1 MSFTVD
7 QVAMLDAN
15 RDAVEAARLF
25 EVEFASASY
34 RIAEA
39 EIEIA
44 TSDGKTW
51 LAGHNWIE
59 AAPIVGGDPLEA
71 QPAIY
76 KVGELVP
83 DLIYEALHNRP
94 EWYLAPLTQYMQLY
108 ADGQPV
114 GAPVL
119 LHRGFIHDI
128 SLRDDATEES
138 LTIRAES
145 VFAARNWTPLGEY
158 TDRDQ
163 QRRSPNDRGCEY
175 VATLVDKVIKGWLR
189 A

>member
-7 QVAMLDAN
+7 QVSLLDVN
-15 RDAVEAARLF
+15 RELVEAARLF
-25 EVEFASASY
+25 EVDFASASY

-39 EIEIA
+39 EIEI
-44 TSDGKTW
+44 TTLDGKVW
-51 LAGHNWIE
+51 MAGHNWIE

-71 QPAIY
+71 QPAVYRI
-76 KVGELVP
+76 GELVP
-83 DLIYEALHNRP
+83 DLISEALHNQP
-94 EWYLAPLTQYMQLY
+94 EWYLAPLSQYMQLY
-108 ADGQPV
+108 TEGAPV
-114 GAPVL
+114 GEPVL
-119 LHRGFIHDI
+119 LHRGFIQDI
-128 SLRDDATEES
+128 SLKETATEQV

-163 QRRSPNDRGCEY
+163 KRRSPNDRGCEY
-175 VATLVDKVIKGWLR
+175 VATLVDKVIKGWLK